1 MSQLSYLLICLLIYL
16 YYLYNLG
23 VGKKKIVVFSWVD
36 AYRVKQQRAWDFDK
50 TEPEM
55 MKQII

>member
-1 MSQLSYLLICLLIYL
+1 L